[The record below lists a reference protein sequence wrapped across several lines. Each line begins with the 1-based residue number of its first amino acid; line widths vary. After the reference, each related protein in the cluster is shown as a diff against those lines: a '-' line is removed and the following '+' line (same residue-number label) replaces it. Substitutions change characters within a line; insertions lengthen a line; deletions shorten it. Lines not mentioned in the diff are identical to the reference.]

1 MKYVILILASISY
14 VFIIINFFGFSRN
27 LMIGATILSTI
38 IYFNLIKSTFPKG
51 YKCEIEAF
59 KRLLGK
65 GKKN

>member
-51 YKCEIEAF
+51 CKCEIEAF

>member
-1 MKYVILILASISY
+1 MKYLVFIIATFVYI
-14 VFIIINFFGFSRN
+14 FIIINFFGFSRN

-51 YKCEIEAF
+51 CKCEIEAF